1 METGAELRM
10 SERQVPY
17 QNRRIQGMTVVHLKS
32 RGIHSL
38 EDLI

>member
-10 SERQVPY
+10 SERQIPY
-17 QNRRIQGMTVVHLKS
+17 QNKMIQGRIVDHLKS